1 MNILYIAYSCEPN
14 SGSED
19 KIGWNVPI
27 KSAETNNVYV
37 ITKEEHR
44 EAIGRYLK
52 ENPVSNIHFAFVDIP
67 IIYKKLFKGFLYSG
81 RLNIWNRRAYPVA
94 KKICRSKEVDVIHQI
109 TPIEFRSIGDY
120 GKIPGI
126 KFVCGPLGGGESL
139 PDGLKDYAKGHIL
152 VENFRSFINKWY
164 RFKFKITGKLKRCD
178 YIMYA
183 NQETFDF
190 LGVQVK

>member
-1 MNILYIAYSCEPN
+1 M
-14 SGSED
+14 
-19 KIGWNVPI
+19 
-27 KSAETNNVYV
+27 
-37 ITKEEHR
+37 
-44 EAIGRYLK
+44 
-52 ENPVSNIHFAFVDIP
+52 SNIHFALVDIS

-94 KKICRSKEVDVIHQI
+94 KKICRSKKVDVIHQI

-120 GKIPGI
+120 GKILGI
-126 KFVCGPLGGGESL
+126 KFVCGPLGGGENL
-139 PDGLKDYAKGHIL
+139 PDGLKDYAKGHML